1 MNTTLQPNTKRT
13 VWTPDHDEILKVRFD
28 TDYLHDIAS
37 HIGCTR
43 STVCRHARRL
53 GLKKKN
59 PSGRNRDARA
69 FILME
74 YPNLA
79 YQEMA
84 ERTGLNKH
92 TITRIARELGLER
105 TEEQLRDIRSRRRK
119 ELIQKERRRI
129 IFGLD
134 QRTNIKVVSN
144 NQKIRLRGSLKR
156 LGYILGTTAIPSSTI
171 PALPATPSRRPT
183 ARNSGSPFAIADSV
197 RGGNGGLF
205 SISGRVGKWTDH
217 QLNHPYNQTIN
228 YENHRN
234 NQESPARKDRHVKE
248 GKHMGSSAVCP

>member
-1 MNTTLQPNTKRT
+1 MPSCTPARTEKEKPFGTQPGCA
-13 VWTPDHDEILKVRFD
+13 RF
-28 TDYLHDIAS
+28 HP
-37 HIGCTR
+37 HG
-43 STVCRHARRL
+43 
-53 GLKKKN
+53 
-59 PSGRNRDARA
+59 
-69 FILME
+69 
-74 YPNLA
+74 LA

-156 LGYILGTTAIPSSTI
+156 IGIPVFAAIPSK
-171 PALPATPSRRPT
+171 RPT
-183 ARNSGSPFAIADSV
+183 ARHSGS
-197 RGGNGGLF
+197 LF
-205 SISGRVGKWTDH
+205 CHCRQRARRKRRIIQHLRPCRPMGRLSTK
-217 QLNHPYNQTIN
+217 PI
-228 YENHRN
+228 R
-234 NQESPARKDRHVKE
+234 
-248 GKHMGSSAVCP
+248 

>member
-105 TEEQLRDIRSRRRK
+105 TEEQLRTIRSRRRK

-156 LGYILGTTAIPSSTI
+156 LGYI
-171 PALPATPSRRPT
+171 PATDGHTFFYYPGLRRHPVKEANGKTLGFTFLPLPT
-183 ARNSGSPFAIADSV
+183 TCAEETEKYSA
-197 RGGNGGLF
+197 
-205 SISGRVGKWTDH
+205 
-217 QLNHPYNQTIN
+217 
-228 YENHRN
+228 
-234 NQESPARKDRHVKE
+234 SPAV
-248 GKHMGSSAVCP
+248 SANEQTFN